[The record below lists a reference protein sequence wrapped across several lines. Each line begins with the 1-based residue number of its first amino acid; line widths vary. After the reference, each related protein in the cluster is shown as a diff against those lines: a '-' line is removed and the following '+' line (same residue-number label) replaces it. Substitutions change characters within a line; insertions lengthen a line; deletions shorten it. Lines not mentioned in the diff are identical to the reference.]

1 MAAKEPITTA
11 LRNGSSTE
19 HIIFV
24 YLQYIDI
31 ICLYISKIVDPY
43 ILTTQGKI
51 LTAVVGRLR
60 TTDIGENQNAGFKQD
75 IWNGLRMDG

>member
-1 MAAKEPITTA
+1 M
-11 LRNGSSTE
+11 
-19 HIIFV
+19 
-24 YLQYIDI
+24 
-31 ICLYISKIVDPY
+31 SKIVDPY